1 MLGQQTD
8 AGSEPEG
15 SLQSERPFSDKFSV
29 LKKFNPKKSKL
40 KENEI
45 TVHRTVDKLPWF
57 TFRNLP
63 DE

>member
-29 LKKFNPKKSKL
+29 LKKFNPKKFQIEGK
-40 KENEI
+40 
-45 TVHRTVDKLPWF
+45 
-57 TFRNLP
+57 
-63 DE
+63 